1 MIDIVAL
8 GEILIDFTPSGV
20 NEQGIAMFARNPG
33 GAPANVLAM
42 SNRLGGTSAFL
53 GKVGADG
60 FGRYLRQTLTECG
73 IHDAGLV
80 EDNSGI
86 CSTE

>member
-42 SNRLGGTSAFL
+42 NNRLGGTSAFL
-53 GKVGADG
+53 GKVAADTD
-60 FGRYLRQTLTECG
+60 RMRHL
-73 IHDAGLV
+73 
-80 EDNSGI
+80 
-86 CSTE
+86 